1 MSAAA
6 LLSVNAAPRR
16 RHRPGDERKHMSLRL
31 LPKNQKS
38 DQGGGNSMKN
48 ETIENVSRRSFLKT
62 SGTLVLAAS
71 LPTMDIRA
79 LPRANAFNTSVYLDV
94 AANGDI
100 TVTAHSV
107 EMGQGIHSPKLWLTS

>member
-1 MSAAA
+1 
-6 LLSVNAAPRR
+6 
-16 RHRPGDERKHMSLRL
+16 
-31 LPKNQKS
+31 
-38 DQGGGNSMKN
+38 MKN

-94 AANGDI
+94 AANGDCLLY
-100 TVTAHSV
+100 T
-107 EMGQGIHSPKLWLTS
+107 SPSPRDYAASRMPSSA

>member
-1 MSAAA
+1 
-6 LLSVNAAPRR
+6 
-16 RHRPGDERKHMSLRL
+16 
-31 LPKNQKS
+31 
-38 DQGGGNSMKN
+38 MKN

-100 TVTAHSV
+100 TVTAHRV
-107 EMGQGIHSPKLWLTS
+107 EMGQGIRTALAQIVADELGVCTVVFKRVIHLLSFYNAIRMLILCYC

>member
-1 MSAAA
+1 
-6 LLSVNAAPRR
+6 
-16 RHRPGDERKHMSLRL
+16 
-31 LPKNQKS
+31 
-38 DQGGGNSMKN
+38 MKN

-100 TVTAHSV
+100 TVTAHRV
-107 EMGQGIHSPKLWLTS
+107 ETVSYTHLRAHETQ